1 MLTTALIK
9 DIAPR
14 ARPEYVKA
22 LTGDAGWKTLAR
34 YSITD
39 SEEALAGFLANAMHE
54 TGGFTILRESLNY
67 KTPKRLRQVWPS
79 RFGSK
84 SDAELQKLC
93 GNEKALASLVYNGRM
108 GNRPGTD
115 DGYVFRGAGYLQT
128 TGRDSFLKYGKLAG
142 IDFAKVPP
150 PSTDDA
156 DALLLMS
163 AAEWGAGGCNELCE
177 NDNFSGACA
186 VINVGSA
193 AKISAVVGM
202 DDRRKWN
209 RRILQE
215 FDKYDNILEAP
226 YAKPAVVATPN
237 VPVTPVPAPVAL
249 PPAPAPVTPAATPA
263 PAPGAVAPTAATPAS
278 PAPAVPEAAPAP
290 QPGSPPAA
298 APAPAPTPVATAPVS
313 PAPAPPAPAPV
324 ATPESPPIVG
334 AEAPIEGMSRGIG
347 QRPVLRLKTSRS
359 RATVRPPEPKPWHD
373 IFSRW
378 FRTPPADPWMP
389 DALRDPELAN
399 RASDRGDPGFRHRT
413 DMDEG

>member
-1 MLTTALIK
+1 MLTKELIGS
-9 DIAPR
+9 IAPR

-22 LTGDAGWKTLAR
+22 LTSDDGWKTLSR
-34 YSITD
+34 YGITD

-128 TGRDSFLKYGKLAG
+128 TGRDSFIKYGKLAG
-142 IDFAKVPP
+142 IDFTKVPT

-163 AAEWGAGGCNELCE
+163 AAEWGAGRCNELCE

-193 AKISAVVGM
+193 SKISAVVGM

-215 FDKYDNILEAP
+215 FDKYENILEAP
-226 YAKPAVVATPN
+226 FPMPAAATLP
-237 VPVTPVPAPVAL
+237 PLAPLTPAPVATSP
-249 PPAPAPVTPAATPA
+249 PPAPTPAPTPVTPAAPAPTATPA
-263 PAPGAVAPTAATPAS
+263 PAPVAAAPTAPAPAS
-278 PAPAVPEAAPAP
+278 PAPPVPEAAPAP
-290 QPGSPPAA
+290 
-298 APAPAPTPVATAPVS
+298 API
-313 PAPAPPAPAPV
+313 APPAPAPATAAPQSPV
-324 ATPESPPIVG
+324 PATPESPPIVG
-334 AEAPIEGMSRGIG
+334 AEAPIEGMSRGMG
-347 QRPVLRLKTSRS
+347 KRPTLRLKTARS
-359 RATVRPPEPKPWHD
+359 RAPGRPPEAKPWHD
-373 IFSRW
+373 IFTRW
-378 FRTPPADPWMP
+378 FRPAPVDPWLP
-389 DALRDPELAN
+389 DALRDPELAD

-413 DMDEG
+413 DMEEG